1 MVRDH
6 LIIERGGEGFKCGP
20 RALRVVSEMIDL
32 MSYVL
37 SQDGEF
43 VKVDEQGYEYTGMYV
58 VRE

>member
-1 MVRDH
+1 M
-6 LIIERGGEGFKCGP
+6 
-20 RALRVVSEMIDL
+20 

-43 VKVDEQGYEYTGMYV
+43 VKVDGQDHGYTGMYV

>member
-6 LIIERGGEGFKCGP
+6 LIIERGCAGCKCGA
-20 RALRVVSEMIDL
+20 RASRVVSEMMDV